1 MAYISAALGDPLMA
15 QRVRDGLASLDYLRS
30 RPEVDPSQIVI
41 TGCGLGG
48 LVALHVAA
56 LGAGVRGVVI
66 WDALVAYKSLLETEK
81 YTWPADT
88 FWPNALVYYDIPEL
102 VAALPFSVVA
112 LNPRNGAG
120 SGLTQAQID
129 ALNAQAGRRIYL
141 QEGDVVQTIKAIL
154 GNGAIRPG
162 SPPG

>member
-1 MAYISAALGDPLMA
+1 
-15 QRVRDGLASLDYLRS
+15 
-30 RPEVDPSQIVI
+30 VI

-56 LGAGVRGVVI
+56 LGAGVRGVVV
-66 WDALVAYKSLLETEK
+66 WDSLVSYKSLLETEK

-102 VAALPFSVVA
+102 AAALPAPVVA
-112 LNPRNGAG
+112 LNPRDGAG
-120 SGLTQAQID
+120 VGLSQARLD
-129 ALNAQAGRRIYL
+129 ALNAKASRSIYVR
-141 QEGDVVQTIKAIL
+141 EGDVVRTIKAIL
-154 GNGAIRPG
+154 GDGAIKPG